1 MAVIG
6 NIAAGARDMYSR
18 RIESWG
24 RTKMKQMEQPHGY
37 RGGYLIGFMMIAVV
51 ALRAILFYQG
61 QSSLL
66 VVLVLIVLYAI
77 LYSLEP
83 WLTRYIPRHQIF
95 YFPLQTALVI
105 VLSNL
110 RPFLDFHTILYFPLC
125 IQAFRIFSRR
135 AAIQWTMIFAILL
148 GITLL
153 SNMDLFEGL
162 ALFLL
167 NAATG
172 VFLIS
177 SDFLYLRMQS
187 EQRQSQRLLEDLQ
200 SAHQKL
206 QEQAAQMEELA
217 AARERNRLA
226 RELHDSVSQVI
237 FSITLT
243 SRATRILLERDPTR
257 VPTQIEHLK
266 GMTSNA
272 LNQLR
277 SLIAELRPHESQK
290 T

>member
-1 MAVIG
+1 MNRV
-6 NIAAGARDMYSR
+6 
-18 RIESWG
+18 
-24 RTKMKQMEQPHGY
+24 EQPHGY
-37 RGGYLIGFMMIAVV
+37 RGGYLIGFIMIPVV

-61 QSSLL
+61 QSRLA
-66 VVLVLIVLYAI
+66 VVLVLILLYAI

-83 WLTRYIPRHQIF
+83 WLSRVVPRYRTF
-95 YFPLQTALVI
+95 YFPLQTTLVL

-110 RPFLDFHTILYFPLC
+110 RPFLDFHTVLYFPLC
-125 IQAFRIFSRR
+125 IQAFRTFSRR
-135 AAIQWTMIFAILL
+135 AGIQWTAIFTILL

-167 NAATG
+167 NIATG
-172 VFLIS
+172 VFLVS
-177 SDFLYLRMQS
+177 YDFLYLHMQS
-187 EQRQSQRLLEDLQ
+187 EQWESHLLLEDLQ
-200 SAHQKL
+200 SAHEKL

-217 AARERNRLA
+217 VARERNRLA

-243 SRATRILLERDPTR
+243 SQATRLLLERDPGR
-257 VPTQIEHLK
+257 VPEQIEHLK
-266 GMTSNA
+266 EMTSSA

-277 SLIAELRPHESQK
+277 SLIAELRPHES
-290 T
+290 